1 MRMATKKEQWTEKVW
16 KPSVER
22 FAERRET
29 FQTTSEIKIDPVY
42 TPEDL
47 NAVDYDQEI
56 GMPGEFPFTRGVQP
70 NMYRGRLWTMRQYSG
85 FASAEESNR
94 RYRYL
99 MEQGQTGLS
108 IAFDLPTQTGYDSD
122 HELALGE
129 VGKAGVPISSLA
141 DMEIVMEGIPL
152 DKVSTSM
159 TINSTASLLLCYYIA
174 TAKKQGVDPKIL
186 AGTVQNDILK
196 EYIAR
201 GTQIYPPQPSMRLVT
216 DLFEYCAEET
226 PRWNTISI
234 SGYHMREAGCTAA
247 QELGFT
253 LADGISYVEAAI
265 KAGLDVDS
273 FGPQLSFFFVAQ
285 SNLLEEVAKYRAAR
299 RLWAKI
305 MKDRFGAKN
314 PRSMMVRFH
323 TQTAGVSLTAQQ
335 IDNNVVRSTL
345 QALAAVLGGTQSLHT
360 NSRDEALALP
370 TEDAVKLSLR
380 TQQVLAY
387 EAGITDTV
395 DPLAG
400 SYYVEKLTSELEE
413 AATKYIEEI
422 DKRKGAVV
430 AIEEGY
436 QQQEIADSAYRFQME
451 VESKDRIVVGVNDFV
466 EEEDTHIGIF
476 RIDPEE
482 TRRHIA
488 RLEKVRADRD
498 DERVATALRNLEAIA
513 RGTGNPVPAIL
524 ECVEAYATTGEICD
538 VFREVFGTYDPATAL

>member
-1 MRMATKKEQWTEKVW
+1 
-16 KPSVER
+16 
-22 FAERRET
+22 
-29 FQTTSEIKIDPVY
+29 
-42 TPEDL
+42 
-47 NAVDYDQEI
+47 
-56 GMPGEFPFTRGVQP
+56 
-70 NMYRGRLWTMRQYSG
+70 MRQYSG

-513 RGTGNPVPAIL
+513 RGTGNTVPAIL

>member
-1 MRMATKKEQWTEKVW
+1 MATKKEQWTEKVW

-513 RGTGNPVPAIL
+513 RGTGNTVPAIL

>member
-1 MRMATKKEQWTEKVW
+1 MATKKEQWTEKVW

-29 FQTTSEIKIDPVY
+29 FQTTSDIKIDPVY

-47 NAVDYDQEI
+47 NALDYDQEI

-476 RIDPEE
+476 RIDPEQP
-482 TRRHIA
+482 RRHIA

-513 RGTGNPVPAIL
+513 RGTGNTVPAIL